1 MFGFFRKQKKAD
13 YIEQVI
19 AYIDRVYTEPS
30 VKDTGGVKYSVRM
43 TDEPKK
49 EDNFEAVS
57 SAMDQYFKTGE
68 AKFLMAELE
77 RAKEKTFTEMLMWHI
92 AKSGKK
98 DSAVY
103 NAAQIDRRLFSKI
116 ISNPQYKIQKKT
128 VYAFALALEL
138 SIDETSEMLLKAGF
152 GLSNSQVF
160 DLIIKFFIEKNI
172 YDIELI
178 NAALYHYD
186 QPLLGE

>member
-1 MFGFFRKQKKAD
+1 MVEIGISMVAIPSDLLAELTRFISANSTMLNLSHHAAMFRGGIGA
-13 YIEQVI
+13 I
-19 AYIDRVYTEPS
+19 
-30 VKDTGGVKYSVRM
+30 TGGCIGAFASKNSSTFLDKKNQSELDKAISFR
-43 TDEPKK
+43 DESFVQMLIRKI
-49 EDNFEAVS
+49 
-57 SAMDQYFKTGE
+57 
-68 AKFLMAELE
+68 
-77 RAKEKTFTEMLMWHI
+77 REKQINNSECYTK
-92 AKSGKK
+92 AR
-98 DSAVY
+98 
-103 NAAQIDRRLFSKI
+103 IDRRLFSKI

-152 GLSNSQVF
+152 GLSNSQIF

-186 QPLLGE
+186 QPLLGD

>member
-1 MFGFFRKQKKAD
+1 MIAIPSDLLTALTQFISVNRTILNMSHHAAMFRNGIGTVSGTCIGGLASTKKSFTFLDEKNQSELDKAISFRDESFVQMLIRKIRERQINNSECYTKA
-13 YIEQVI
+13 
-19 AYIDRVYTEPS
+19 R
-30 VKDTGGVKYSVRM
+30 
-43 TDEPKK
+43 
-49 EDNFEAVS
+49 
-57 SAMDQYFKTGE
+57 
-68 AKFLMAELE
+68 
-77 RAKEKTFTEMLMWHI
+77 
-92 AKSGKK
+92 
-98 DSAVY
+98 
-103 NAAQIDRRLFSKI
+103 IDRRLFSKI

-160 DLIIKFFIEKNI
+160 DLIIKFFIEKKI
-172 YDIELI
+172 YDLELI